1 MRPAT
6 RFARSAGFALRGWAH
21 AWRTQAHLRFEV
33 LATILAVAAAVVL
46 GRGVAAVV
54 LACTLVLVAEL
65 VNTAVEAIVDL
76 VAPGP
81 DPRAAIAKDV
91 AAGAVLAAA
100 LGAVGV
106 GLAVFGP
113 PTWRWIAAAVG

>member
-1 MRPAT
+1 MNPSA
-6 RFARSAGFALRGWAH
+6 RFARSVGFALRGWAH
-21 AWRTQAHLRFEV
+21 AWRTQPHLRFEGV
-33 LATILAVAAAVVL
+33 AALLAVGAAVAL
-46 GRGVAAVV
+46 GTGVAAVV
-54 LACTLVLVAEL
+54 LACALVLVAEL
-65 VNTAVEAIVDL
+65 VNTAVEATVDL

-106 GLAVFGP
+106 GIAVFGP
-113 PTWRWIAAAVG
+113 PTWRWLAAAVG